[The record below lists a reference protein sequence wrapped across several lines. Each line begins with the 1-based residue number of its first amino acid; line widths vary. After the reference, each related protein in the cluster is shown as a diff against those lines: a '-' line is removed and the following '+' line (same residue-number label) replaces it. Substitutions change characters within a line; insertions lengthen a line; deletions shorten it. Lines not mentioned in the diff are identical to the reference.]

1 MSPAGH
7 RDPAGLANSAAG
19 NYKQRADD
27 ALFASLADG
36 PLHLARH
43 LGDIA
48 WPCRILVGDRDKQFR
63 RACEVMA
70 AEIPDAKL
78 AVVEDAGHMVLEKR
92 PESFNAAMLA
102 FLDELNAGLGPSRL

>member
-1 MSPAGH
+1 MSNP
-7 RDPAGLANSAAG
+7 PSARLPSARLEPING
-19 NYKQRADD
+19 
-27 ALFASLADG
+27 
-36 PLHLARH
+36 LARH

-92 PESFNAAMLA
+92 PETFNAAMLA

>member
-1 MSPAGH
+1 
-7 RDPAGLANSAAG
+7 
-19 NYKQRADD
+19 
-27 ALFASLADG
+27 
-36 PLHLARH
+36 
-43 LGDIA
+43 
-48 WPCRILVGDRDKQFR
+48 
-63 RACEVMA
+63 MA